1 MIRPMATAKGI
12 GSNSATP
19 KHSRSTVLHSRPPLE
34 RIMEIHES
42 VKRGNYPNAS
52 TLAKKMEVS
61 TKTIHRDIQ
70 FMRDRWDLPI
80 LYDPSYNGYKY
91 TRTVDSFPM
100 LQINEGELFAL
111 LIAEKALQNYR
122 GTVFEK
128 RLSATFKKIA
138 NSLPD
143 IVNIHLNEW
152 DEALSFRHTGESEV
166 EIELFDRICKATAKR
181 WQLIIRYKK
190 PNHKPEERTIDPYQI
205 ANINN
210 EWYLY
215 AFDHK
220 RCDIRCFLPTR
231 IESAET
237 TGKIFERPSSFSLDN
252 YLSSSFGVF
261 KGDESYNI
269 RIKFSKTI
277 APFIKE
283 KNWHPTQK
291 IKALKNG
298 EVELQ
303 MSLSHLTDIKR
314 WILGWGSQAKVLS
327 PDELAKMIQAE
338 AKAIIEN

>member
-12 GSNSATP
+12 RANSAKP

-34 RIMEIHES
+34 RMMEIHES

-52 TLAKKMEVS
+52 TLAQKMEVS
-61 TKTIHRDIQ
+61 PKTIHRDIQ
-70 FMRDRWDLPI
+70 FMRDRWNLPI
-80 LYDPSYNGYKY
+80 EYDPSCNGFKY
-91 TRTVDSFPM
+91 TRTVDS
-100 LQINEGELFAL
+100 
-111 LIAEKALQNYR
+111 
-122 GTVFEK
+122 
-128 RLSATFKKIA
+128 
-138 NSLPD
+138 LPD
-143 IVNIHLNEW
+143 TVSIHLNEW
-152 DEALSFRHTGESEV
+152 DEALSFRHTGNSELEV
-166 EIELFDRICKATAKR
+166 ELFDRICKATAKR
-181 WQLIIRYKK
+181 KQLKIRYKK
-190 PNHKPEERTIDPYQI
+190 PNREPEERTIDPYQI

-231 IESAET
+231 IEWAET
-237 TGKIFERPSSFSLDN
+237 TGKIFERPNSFSLDN

-269 RIKFSKTI
+269 RIKFSKTV

-291 IKALKNG
+291 IRPLKNG

-303 MSLSHLTDIKR
+303 MRLSHLMDIKR
-314 WILGWGSQAKVLS
+314 WILGWGSQAEVLS
-327 PDELAKMIQAE
+327 PDELAETIQAE

>member
-1 MIRPMATAKGI
+1 MKRSRP
-12 GSNSATP
+12 
-19 KHSRSTVLHSRPPLE
+19 TVLRSRPPLE
-34 RIMEIHES
+34 RMMEIHES
-42 VKRGNYPNAS
+42 VKRGNYPNAR
-52 TLAKKMEVS
+52 TLAQKMEVS

-70 FMRDRWDLPI
+70 FMRDRWELPI
-80 LYDPSYNGYKY
+80 EYDSSYNGFKY

-100 LQINEGELFAL
+100 LQINEGELFAM

-138 NSLPD
+138 DSLPD
-143 IVNIHLNEW
+143 AVNMHLNEW
-152 DEALSFRHTGESEV
+152 DQALSFRYTGKSEI

-181 WQLIIRYKK
+181 KQLKIRYKK
-190 PNHKPEERTIDPYQI
+190 PNRKPEERVIDPYQI

-215 AFDHK
+215 AFDQN
-220 RCDIRCFLPTR
+220 RRDIRCFVPTR
-231 IESAET
+231 IECAET
-237 TGKIFERPSSFSLDN
+237 TGKVFDRSNSFSLDN

-269 RIKFSKTI
+269 RIKFRKTV

-291 IKALKNG
+291 IKTLKNG
-298 EVELQ
+298 DVELQ
-303 MSLSHLTDIKR
+303 VSLSHLTDIKR

-327 PDELAKMIQAE
+327 PPELAEIIQAE
-338 AKAIIEN
+338 ARAIVEN

>member
-1 MIRPMATAKGI
+1 MIRPMAKAKGN
-12 GSNSATP
+12 GVNSAKS
-19 KHSRSTVLHSRPPLE
+19 KHGRSAVLHSRPPLE
-34 RIMEIHES
+34 RMMEIHES
-42 VKRGNYPNAS
+42 VRRGNYPNAS
-52 TLAKKMEVS
+52 TLAQKMEVS

-80 LYDPSYNGYKY
+80 EFDAAYNGFKY
-91 TRTVDSFPM
+91 TRSVDSFPM
-100 LQINEGELFAL
+100 LQVNEGELFAM

-138 NSLPD
+138 DSLPD
-143 IVNIHLNEW
+143 TVNIHLNEW
-152 DEALSFRHTGESEV
+152 SEALSFHHTGESEM

-181 WQLIIRYKK
+181 KQLKIRYKK
-190 PNHKPEERTIDPYQI
+190 PNQKSEERIIDPYQI

-220 RCDIRCFLPTR
+220 RQDIRCFVPAR
-231 IESAET
+231 IASAET
-237 TGKIFERPSSFSLDN
+237 TGKTFDRTDSFSLDK
-252 YLSSSFGVF
+252 YLSRSFGVF
-261 KGDESYNI
+261 KGDECYNI
-269 RIKFSKTI
+269 RIKFGKSV
-277 APFIKE
+277 APLIRE

-291 IKALKNG
+291 IKTLKSG

-303 MSLSHLTDIKR
+303 LSLSHFTDIKR

-327 PDELAKMIQAE
+327 PDELVEAVQIE
-338 AKAIIEN
+338 AKAIFEN